1 LVRLLDIMTISE
13 KKISTCLLAAILV
26 LPINQVLPEQFP
38 QYPQGYYPFEES
50 PAKIPPKVRKPPYLQ
65 TQVHCPGL
73 NGPGQEQTLDNLCGD
88 LNKGYLPLNPIGQ
101 NVEGVS
107 YPFDLLKTKA
117 LEYFSKALPI
127 LKADDTL
134 PKVAKYENNH
144 ISYHPTLFNSKPTTR
159 ISFYHHRTKRDAA
172 GQSKVG
178 SPIKPEVA
186 NKKQPAGRSSNAAEA
201 KSPVTSSSS
210 RNARADSSKPLT
222 SPRNPRAGA
231 WCKDSVGVFCMLY
244 NVFKGD
250 QQGHSDKVSDRI
262 GGDTDVPGAVSLSKL
277 NSLESPMTP
286 CPSAVEYVT
295 PVFAK
300 NYQGVWRY
308 VVQIPYEGY
317 FTQTVE
323 VVKCLSTKCEYLDG
337 SCLASPRWVSLL
349 VAEIYYPDV
358 SFPNPAHS
366 QNRNP
371 VKGGAPPTDYNQ
383 LFLKRQGA
391 AAAAGTSS
399 PPTSAD
405 PAKCD
410 GQDELGCYQVRL
422 YYDWFLIPGSCK
434 CWKNDFFDQYNRKR

>member
-1 LVRLLDIMTISE
+1 MNPFAKTTLFWALMLPHV
-13 KKISTCLLAAILV
+13 V
-26 LPINQVLPEQFP
+26 LPDQFP

-65 TQVHCPGL
+65 TQVHCPGVK
-73 NGPGQEQTLDNLCGD
+73 GPAKEQTLDNLCGD

-101 NVEGVS
+101 NVGGVS
-107 YPFDLLKTKA
+107 YPFDLMKTKA

-144 ISYHPTLFNSKPTTR
+144 ISYHPTLFNSKPSTR
-159 ISFYHHRTKRDAA
+159 ISFYHHRTKREADATA
-172 GQSKVG
+172 TPTQAEQQMPQKHE
-178 SPIKPEVA
+178 SPIPSTDQI
-186 NKKQPAGRSSNAAEA
+186 KKMAARERSGRGGWCQ
-201 KSPVTSSSS
+201 
-210 RNARADSSKPLT
+210 DSY
-222 SPRNPRAGA
+222 
-231 WCKDSVGVFCMLY
+231 GVFCMLY

-250 QQGHSDKVSDRI
+250 QAKKDKISERAGDSDA
-262 GGDTDVPGAVSLSKL
+262 GGPGAKL

-358 SFPNPAHS
+358 SFPNPSQPS

-371 VKGGAPPTDYNQ
+371 VQGASPPTDYNQ
-383 LFLKRQGA
+383 LFLKRQGTA
-391 AAAAGTSS
+391 AAAAGGTGQ
-399 PPTSAD
+399 SAT
-405 PAKCD
+405 KCD
-410 GQDELGCYQVRL
+410 GADDLGCYQVRL

-434 CWKNDFFDQYNRKR
+434 CWKNDFFDQYTNKRR